1 MRRIEV
7 REEMLERKENITD
20 ELIGAAAVTKLLM
33 LYIHKLPVLYRR
45 LPAMNRL
52 HTPEG
57 G

>member
-7 REEMLERKENITD
+7 KEEMQERKEKITD
-20 ELIGAAAVTKLLM
+20 ELIGAAAVTKLLI
-33 LYIHKLPVLYRR
+33 LYIHKPPCLYRR